1 VKYHYY
7 TKTKDYE
14 AHLYPFGGS
23 KTVQTLTPE
32 QQVPPPEP
40 LKSTQSASFAIQA
53 SVVVVAA
60 VVVEVVTV
68 EVDAVEVDAVVVDV
82 VVSAPSTQM
91 PSMQKEPVLQN
102 PLCSSWLQSEPA
114 SRTA

>member
-1 VKYHYY
+1 LIPV
-7 TKTKDYE
+7 
-14 AHLYPFGGS
+14 GGS
-23 KTVQTLTPE
+23 MTLQSFTPE

-82 VVSAPSTQM
+82 VVSAPSLQM
-91 PSMQKEPVLQN
+91 PSMQKVSVLQN